1 MNNYI
6 TNDNNLSII
15 KIWHSIKKNLIKRK
29 PKLDSD
35 NINDFLFNRSLTKFS
50 ASDIFL
56 KKKMIK
62 SKSFNMKKEDFYS
75 DYEPII

>member
-1 MNNYI
+1 MDNYI
-6 TNDNNLSII
+6 TNDNNLSMI

-35 NINDFLFNRSLTKFS
+35 NINENLFNRSLTNFS
-50 ASDIFL
+50 ASDIFF

-62 SKSFNMKKEDFYS
+62 KQ
-75 DYEPII
+75 II

>member
-1 MNNYI
+1 M
-6 TNDNNLSII
+6 I

-35 NINDFLFNRSLTKFS
+35 NINENLFNRSLTNFS

-62 SKSFNMKKEDFYS
+62 KQ
-75 DYEPII
+75 II

>member
-50 ASDIFL
+50 DSDIFFF
-56 KKKMIK
+56 KKMIK
-62 SKSFNMKKEDFYS
+62 KQ
-75 DYEPII
+75 II